1 MIPAGL
7 SDVANG
13 DSRIV
18 ALIRDG
24 LLAGVGLL
32 MCWAVFQ
39 LHELSNRVTAIES
52 SRYTMTDGM
61 TAERRTTEQ
70 LNSLR
75 HEFVESMQQIQQDIS
90 AMRGDLAT
98 IKGALA
104 EKDRIGR

>member
-1 MIPAGL
+1 MTH
-7 SDVANG
+7 G

-32 MCWAVFQ
+32 MCWAIFQ

-52 SRYTMTDGM
+52 SRYTVTDGM

-70 LNSLR
+70 LNALR
-75 HEFVESMQQIQQDIS
+75 HEFVESLQTIQKDIS
-90 AMRGDLAT
+90 AMRDDLST

-104 EKDRIGR
+104 EKDRIR